1 MKLEKQI
8 NESPAIDSSQ
18 PVYTLSIAAQ
28 LSGIPTH
35 SIRQYIDRGLLIPFK
50 LDSKRHLFS
59 PNDINRLKNIHI
71 LIHDKGLNFAGI
83 RALMAMIPCW
93 SLRQCSESDRE
104 SCNAYIENSN
114 PCWESSQKGRMCK
127 NEDCRE
133 CDVYKNI
140 SNEVDLKSVIKT
152 LI

>member
-8 NESPAIDSSQ
+8 NESPALDSSQ

-35 SIRQYIDRGLLIPFK
+35 SIRQYIDRGLLIPYK

-93 SLRQCSESDRE
+93 ALRQCSESDRE
-104 SCNAYIENSN
+104 SCDAYNENSN
-114 PCWESSQKGRMCK
+114 PCWESSQKGRMCM

-133 CDVYKNI
+133 CDVYKSVSNI
-140 SNEVDLKSVIKT
+140 VNLKSVIKE

>member
-1 MKLEKQI
+1 MKE
-8 NESPAIDSSQ
+8 NADSDANR

-28 LSGIPTH
+28 LSGIPAH
-35 SIRQYIDRGLLIPFK
+35 SIRQYIDRGLLIPLK

-59 PNDINRLKNIHI
+59 NNDIRRLHHIHI
-71 LIHDKGLNFAGI
+71 LIHEKGLNFAGI
-83 RALMAMIPCW
+83 RALMALIPCW
-93 SLRQCSESDRE
+93 AIRQCSESDRE
-104 SCNAYIENSN
+104 SCNAYTDNSY
-114 PCWESSQKGRMCK
+114 PCWEASQKGQMCK

>member
-1 MKLEKQI
+1 MM
-8 NESPAIDSSQ
+8 
-18 PVYTLSIAAQ
+18 PVTQS
-28 LSGIPTH
+28 
-35 SIRQYIDRGLLIPFK
+35 
-50 LDSKRHLFS
+50 
-59 PNDINRLKNIHI
+59 DISCLKNIHV

-93 SLRQCSESDRE
+93 AIRQCSESDRV
-104 SCNAYIENSN
+104 SCNAYNENYN

-133 CDVYKNI
+133 CDVYENI
-140 SNEVDLKSVIKT
+140 TNEVDLKSVIKK